1 MNPLTLPPFRQP
13 VALSALRL
21 TLLSLILG
29 ASFATAQD
37 KSRTSQKGI
46 TQNPTGLQVGV
57 APMGAGE
64 LPAGTEELSRQGAL
78 AAADNDWR
86 RAKLVY
92 EEMILLA
99 PNNPLALSNLG
110 AVEFRLGNMR
120 RAEDLLKRSTEIAPE
135 LAQNWMTLGLVY
147 HHQGKNLLA
156 VSALTQALHHD
167 PEDPRIHNFLGV
179 AIRELGWVTG
189 SELEL
194 QRALLLDPTYADAH
208 YNLAVMYLDNNLIE
222 LARRHYYQALD
233 HGAQP
238 DNRIESILDSKGEQ
252 P

>member
-1 MNPLTLPPFRQP
+1 MKHSGSCIFLCLFSSSI
-13 VALSALRL
+13 ACL
-21 TLLSLILG
+21 LLSGPPESL
-29 ASFATAQD
+29 AQEGD
-37 KSRTSQKGI
+37 SPQKGA

-57 APMGAGE
+57 APEGAGE
-64 LPAGTEELSRQGAL
+64 LPPGTEELSRKGAL
-78 AAADNDWR
+78 ASAAKDWR
-86 RAKLVY
+86 GAKLIY

-110 AVEFRLGNMR
+110 AVEFRLGNLR
-120 RAEDLLKRSTEIAPE
+120 RAEELLKRATEIAPE
-135 LAQNWMTLGLVY
+135 LAQNWMTLGLIY

-156 VSALTQALHHD
+156 ISTLTRALHED

-179 AIRELGWVTG
+179 AIRERGWVVG

-194 QRALLLDPTYADAH
+194 QKALLLDPTYADAH
-208 YNLAVMYLDNNLIE
+208 YNLSVMYLDKKLYQ
-222 LARRHYYQALD
+222 LARLHYHQALD

-238 DNRIESILDSKGEQ
+238 DKRIESALESEGKS